1 MPDVVPMVH
10 EAEWKERL
18 VPGKEY
24 RVVIRYTNAD
34 GIFIGI
40 GVKGISERQDPAFSF
55 NGVTMMVPWLG
66 IDRLEL
72 VE

>member
-1 MPDVVPMVH
+1 MVKA
-10 EAEWKERL
+10 EEWKDKL
-18 VPGKEY
+18 VPGKKY
-24 RVVIRYTNAD
+24 RVVTRYTNAD

-40 GVKGISERQDPAFSF
+40 GTKGISERQDPVFSF

-72 VE
+72 AELPQ